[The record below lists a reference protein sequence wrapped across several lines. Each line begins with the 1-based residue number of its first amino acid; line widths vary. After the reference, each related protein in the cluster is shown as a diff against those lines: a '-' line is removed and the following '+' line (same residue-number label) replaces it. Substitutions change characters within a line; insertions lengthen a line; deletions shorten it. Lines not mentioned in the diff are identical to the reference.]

1 MTMTYTLKRKLIQLA
16 AFLCT
21 NSQLQNLSRGKL
33 YKGSWKE
40 FCSPGLNCY
49 SCPAASLA
57 CPIGALQAVGGA
69 SGFSFYVTGFLLLMG
84 LILGRAV
91 CGFLC
96 PFGFLQEL
104 LHQLPGP
111 KFKLRKP
118 FKYLKYVLL
127 AVLVI
132 AFPLISANSAGVPV
146 PAYCKYIC
154 PAGTLEGGLPLILT
168 HPEYRAALDALF
180 YWKFSLLVLTLIG
193 CAAIYRFF
201 CKLLCPLGAI
211 YGLLNRLSFY
221 RLQIGTGCTACGHCA
236 TICPMDIDPRK
247 TPDDAECIRCGK
259 CAGTCP
265 SHSIHIGFKVN

>member
-104 LHQLPGP
+104 LHKLPGP

-221 RLQIGTGCTACGHCA
+221 HLQIGTGCTACGHCA

-247 TPDDAECIRCGK
+247 SPDAAECIRCGK